1 MVGLT
6 KGAVMNAAFTE
17 VMKIA
22 DFDCVIFHDVDMLPE
37 SDRNIYQCQNSPT
50 HLSPLIDKFGYK

>member
-1 MVGLT
+1 
-6 KGAVMNAAFTE
+6 VMNAAFTE